1 MDKVMAEGYYKVIFH
16 FENIP
21 DFFHNVTKKEFMK
34 NYNVVADLFN
44 ELIDQANYCWSLK
57 GIKACGD
64 DDELIN
70 PEYTKFIN
78 DYMQPHLDILNNMFS
93 FCKYKLGEYCDI
105 TGYLPFI
112 KNSKVWITLERVF

>member
-21 DFFHNVTKKEFMK
+21 KFLYEITKSEFMK
-34 NYNVVADLFN
+34 NYNMVVDLFN
-44 ELIDQANYCWSLK
+44 ELIEHANECWSLTGK
-57 GIKACGD
+57 KACGE

-78 DYMQPHLDILNNMFS
+78 DYIQPHIDILNDTFL
-93 FCKYKLGEYCDI
+93 FCKYRLGQYCDI

-112 KNSKVWITLERVF
+112 KNSKISITIERVI